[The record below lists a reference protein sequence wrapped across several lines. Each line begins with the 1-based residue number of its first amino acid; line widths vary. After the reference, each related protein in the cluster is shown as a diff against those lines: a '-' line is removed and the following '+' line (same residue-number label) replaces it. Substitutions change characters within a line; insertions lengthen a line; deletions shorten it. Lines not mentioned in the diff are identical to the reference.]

1 MFKERSTE
9 NTRKLNMTFISPH
22 YVSSMIVMI
31 IVLTV
36 FLMAITISFLVVF
49 KLKLTDAQL
58 DTDVEQQSTISQDRR
73 SGEASYEA
81 SFYLVP
87 VTPRQL
93 VTEVIRTRTRSLSC
107 PAEIEVSHPAELPAD
122 FMAVRSEQLD
132 RIQSEG
138 SIANHTRQNRP
149 KARRSCEASF
159 HFIQAKS
166 KQIQSGRVR
175 SATHPTSSTLKNGT
189 NTLFV

>member
-1 MFKERSTE
+1 
-9 NTRKLNMTFISPH
+9 MTFISPL

-58 DTDVEQQSTISQDRR
+58 DTDVEQLSMISQDRR

-93 VTEVIRTRTRSLSC
+93 VTEVIRTRSVSC
-107 PAEIEVSHPAELPAD
+107 PAEIEVSRPAELPAD
-122 FMAVRSEQLD
+122 FMAVRSERLD

-138 SIANHTRQNRP
+138 PIVNHTRQNRP
-149 KARRSCEASF
+149 KTRRSCEASF
-159 HFIQAKS
+159 HFIPAKS